1 MNQLFDVKVKHRNCV
16 QMDSYVSNDT
26 LKAKAELGL
35 AASLKL
41 EIIEILTLFINTTGQ
56 VSQIE
61 KLKS

>member
-1 MNQLFDVKVKHRNCV
+1 
-16 QMDSYVSNDT
+16 MDSYVSNDT